1 MQTLARVIAAAAAL
15 QLLLL
20 PHVSAT
26 SVSAA
31 RVVIDPRDLLLNK
44 PSVKLTLAFTPT
56 TTLTPGGTINIEYN
70 SGFYANGVIPTMDSC
85 SVSGLSTTFAATS
98 SSNRI
103 VITTSAA
110 SIVASCSFTNTIGG
124 LTVPYVSPG

>member
-1 MQTLARVIAAAAAL
+1 MHFVNNCKYFIHAL
-15 QLLLL
+15 
-20 PHVSAT
+20 
-26 SVSAA
+26 
-31 RVVIDPRDLLLNK
+31 
-44 PSVKLTLAFTPT
+44 PSSGV
-56 TTLTPGGTINIEYN
+56 TITIHY
-70 SGFYANGVIPTMDSC
+70 SYADGVMDSC
-85 SVSGLSTTFAATS
+85 SVPGLSTTFAATS